1 MVLRFTADDAVA
13 MADWGIL
20 FASLHIGPDVDYS
33 GRSTLL
39 LGHNL
44 VGDGDRLCDSLVA
57 AQRADSRPFRKK
69 CVIAEHHPRGGYVP
83 VVLITK
89 YDGKVEPP

>member
-57 AQRADSRPFRKK
+57 AQRADSRPFRKNASSPSAMR
-69 CVIAEHHPRGGYVP
+69 VAVSSRSY
-83 VVLITK
+83 
-89 YDGKVEPP
+89 